1 MASILNEKT
10 VQDFKSLFLA
20 IKFSEGVEAIEFDTD
35 DVEVLKRVV
44 DYVDKSRL
52 LFNEVKTINLAK
64 VKDLD
69 ELYRLVGE
77 ITLKYFNQLKVEV

>member
-10 VQDFKSLFLA
+10 VQDFKSLCLA
-20 IKFSEGVEAIEFDTD
+20 IRLSEGVEAREFDTD